1 MRELQLESL
10 AALAQPLR
18 GLRVLLWGYSG
29 QGFPGGDGA
38 REALEVLPKVGI
50 EVEYS
55 HARDTAA
62 GRALAQ
68 RYDVTIVANTRIGEL
83 LQADRRLWTCGERT
97 ALSFWDLRPGSVGAP
112 LRGRI
117 HHVFLSYNGRWSAPD
132 GTVYEPEQWASEL
145 ACPVGY
151 APQASPLRE
160 PAAMADAPRLV
171 FVGDTANQTYHAG
184 RAELCNRLRATV
196 VNARQRDKRLEIEG
210 RLPALYSSARYVL
223 STSPLAPGYTS
234 VRTYSIL
241 ACAGLLLLQRF
252 PGCEALF
259 TDGEHAVLFDT
270 VEELELKL
278 ARLDPDAVERQ
289 RIAANGRR
297 LHATQHTVAHRVLSI
312 CRQVLSC

>member
-18 GLRVLLWGYSG
+18 GLRVLLIGLSG
-29 QGFPGGDGA
+29 AGFPGGDGA
-38 REALEVLPKVGI
+38 REAAEALPKVGV

-55 HARDTAA
+55 HARDTAL
-62 GRALAQ
+62 GRVLAQ
-68 RYDVTIVANTRIGEL
+68 RYDVAIVTNTRIGEL
-83 LQADRRLWTCGERT
+83 LQLDRRLWTCGERT
-97 ALSFWDLRPGSVGAP
+97 VLWFWDLRPGSTAAP
-112 LRGRI
+112 LRGRVG
-117 HHVFLSYNGRWSAPD
+117 HVFLSFNGCWLAPD
-132 GTVYEPEQWASEL
+132 GTVYDPADWASEF

-171 FVGDTANQTYHAG
+171 FVGDTANQTYHVG
-184 RAELCNRLRATV
+184 RADLCRMLGARV
-196 VNARQRDKRLEIEG
+196 INARQRDKRLEIEAS
-210 RLPALYSSARYVL
+210 LPALYSSARYVL

-241 ACAGLLLLQRF
+241 ACGGLMLLQRF
-252 PGCEALF
+252 PGCEDLF

-270 VEELELKL
+270 ADELDLKL
-278 ARLDPDAVERQ
+278 ARLDADAVERQ